1 MEIGSLA
8 EWVEGF
14 GELLAVSV
22 ALFLPYYQQRQDNK
36 KKNQRA
42 KQVITST
49 AKDLLNLDKI
59 QNSTDYLELRNFV
72 AIYRVLSTND
82 KVLKIIEVGSN
93 ILDIIGT
100 SNVLT
105 DQQKQ
110 AIQQKL
116 ENLTTYKI

>member
-8 EWVEGF
+8 EWVEGL

-49 AKDLLNLDKI
+49 TKKLLSLEKI
-59 QNSTDYLELRNFV
+59 QNSTDYLELQRFV
-72 AIYRVLSTND
+72 AIYGVLSTND
-82 KVLKIIEVGSN
+82 NALKIIEVGSN

-100 SNVLT
+100 NNVLT

-110 AIQQKL
+110 IIHQKL
-116 ENLTTYKI
+116 ETLAAYKI

>member
-72 AIYRVLSTND
+72 AIYRVLSTNG